1 MANIVLAQDVSI
13 VRAVISA
20 VLAVIGIYLEESGVP
35 MPVPSE
41 ISIGYLGHRL
51 QASPV
56 ALLLAWLGISLWI
69 VAGSTNLF
77 AASRRFGPRLLDGRI
92 GAILHL
98 TPGRIE
104 RAQCWFRRW
113 GPLAIA
119 IARYVPGLR
128 WAMAVTCGSLGVPYR
143 VFWISTA
150 VSAAIWSGLLLT
162 VGVTVGDTIVGIL
175 QAHPWIV
182 LLLPVPAASVV
193 GVTIWRFLAPTP
205 SRPREPGRVVFAVR
219 HISTPGGA

>member
-1 MANIVLAQDVSI
+1 MISQVLA
-13 VRAVISA
+13 
-20 VLAVIGIYLEESGVP
+20 LIGIYLEESGIP

-51 QASPV
+51 HGSPTAV
-56 ALLLAWLGISLWI
+56 LLAWLGITLLI
-69 VAGSTNLF
+69 VSGSTNLF
-77 AASRRFGPRLLDGRI
+77 AASRRFGPRLLEGRI
-92 GAILHL
+92 GAALHL

-104 RAQCWFRRW
+104 RARHWFHRW

-119 IARYVPGLR
+119 VARYVPGLR

-162 VGVTVGDTIVGIL
+162 VGITVGDTIGGIL
-175 QAHPWIV
+175 QAQPWII
-182 LLLPVPAASVV
+182 LLLPVPAATVI
-193 GVTIWRFLAPTP
+193 GVTLLRLVFRVGAAPFPKAAPVTF
-205 SRPREPGRVVFAVR
+205 RGRTVLNR
-219 HISTPGGA
+219 

>member
-1 MANIVLAQDVSI
+1 
-13 VRAVISA
+13 
-20 VLAVIGIYLEESGVP
+20 

-51 QASPV
+51 EGNPV
-56 ALLLAWLGISLWI
+56 ALLLTWLGLTVLI
-69 VAGSTNLF
+69 VLGSTNLF
-77 AASRRFGPRLLDGRI
+77 AASRRFGPRLVEGRI
-92 GAILHL
+92 GATLRL

-104 RAQCWFRRW
+104 RARRWFRRW

-128 WAMAVTCGSLGVPYR
+128 WAMAVTCGSLGISYR
-143 VFWISTA
+143 MFCVSTG

-162 VGVTVGDTIVGIL
+162 AGVTVGDTIGGIL

-182 LLLPVPAASVV
+182 LLLPLPAACVV
-193 GVTIWRFLAPTP
+193 GVTILRFLAPSP
-205 SRPREPGRVVFAVR
+205 VLPRERAVLLRAR
-219 HISTPGGA
+219 HISAPGGA